1 MTTYNTQNPL
11 GSSDPRDLYDNA
23 ENLDNFVNGA
33 QPAYDDRLGQSRK
46 SWAGI
51 EQDFQDEQTRRE
63 SEFQQLLLDQGYQEL
78 GAYEDGPFVIE
89 YLNQVFSYDD
99 YLYRLS
105 PFVPL
110 PYTTQGN
117 DEASWDA
124 EKSNF
129 IQIDFVT
136 AQQLTDERIARQE
149 ADANLQDQ
157 ISSGAPLEASAF
169 SPISWHGQTIQNS
182 VNIPANVNAWSFG
195 PTMTIAPGHS
205 VTIGENSFWTI
216 ANGEVAQ

>member
-1 MTTYNTQNPL
+1 MSYNTGNPVP
-11 GSSDPRDLYDNA
+11 SRDPRDLVDNA
-23 ENLDNFVNGA
+23 ENLDRAVNG
-33 QPAYDDRLGQSRK
+33 YESTWTDRLGRERK
-46 SWAGI
+46 SWAGL
-51 EQDFQDEQTRRE
+51 EQEFDSSQIRRE
-63 SEFQQLLLDQGYQEL
+63 DEFQTFLLEQGYQEL
-78 GAYEDGPFVIE
+78 GSYENGPFVIE
-89 YLNQVFSYDD
+89 YLNQVFSYGD

-105 PFVPL
+105 PSVPL

-124 EKSNF
+124 EKGNF
-129 IQIDFVT
+129 VQVDFVT
-136 AQQLTDERIARQE
+136 AQNLADERRARQE

-157 ISSGAPLEASAF
+157 ISGGAPLESSAF

-195 PTMTIAPGHS
+195 PTMTIAPGQS

-216 ANGEVAQ
+216 ANGEVQ

>member
-1 MTTYNTQNPL
+1 MSYNTGNPVP
-11 GSSDPRDLYDNA
+11 SRDPRDLVDNA
-23 ENLDNFVNGA
+23 ENLDRAVNGDE
-33 QPAYDDRLGQSRK
+33 PTWTDRLGRERK
-46 SWAGI
+46 SWRGM
-51 EQDFQDEQTRRE
+51 ENEFQASQNERE
-63 SEFQQLLLDQGYQEL
+63 SVFEEQLQTLGYQEL
-78 GAYEDGPFVIE
+78 GAYENGPFVIE
-89 YLNQVFSYDD
+89 YLNQVFSYGD

-105 PFVPL
+105 PTVPL

-117 DEASWDA
+117 DEASWDS

-136 AQQLTDERIARQE
+136 AQQLADERIARQE

-157 ISSGAPLEASAF
+157 ISGGAPLEASAF

-195 PTMTIAPGHS
+195 PTMTIAPGQS